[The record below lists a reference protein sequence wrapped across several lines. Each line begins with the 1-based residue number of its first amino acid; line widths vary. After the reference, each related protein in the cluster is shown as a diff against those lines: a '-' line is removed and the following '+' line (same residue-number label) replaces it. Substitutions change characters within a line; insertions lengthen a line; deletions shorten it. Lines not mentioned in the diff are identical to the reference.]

1 MCMED
6 VEVPRNG
13 ITVYY
18 IRREGEEKDEEI
30 EVKKRRGRKR
40 KSVKPRR
47 GRRK

>member
-30 EVKKRRGRKR
+30 EVKKRRGRK
-40 KSVKPRR
+40 SVKPRR